1 MNKKYRIKTEKEF
14 EKEFGHQWRDIIQY
28 NWLSPHMDYLFGM
41 DITNIINIAYNKKR
55 IDGWYISKNMYKIKN
70 IPDYKPKKIS
80 RDIKILVF

>member
-41 DITNIINIAYNKKR
+41 DITNIINIAYNIKH
-55 IDGWYISKNMYKIKN
+55 INGWNISNDMLTHN
-70 IPDYKPKKIS
+70 TPSYKPKKFI
-80 RDIKILVF
+80 REI